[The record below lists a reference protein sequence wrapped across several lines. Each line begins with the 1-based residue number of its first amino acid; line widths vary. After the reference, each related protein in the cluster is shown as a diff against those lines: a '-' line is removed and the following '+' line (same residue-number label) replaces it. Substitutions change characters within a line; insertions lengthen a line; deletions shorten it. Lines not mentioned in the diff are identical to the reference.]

1 MTVQLSMDRIQVG
14 QYLPGCRTHGRY
26 VRAEIADGLWRV
38 FVGVPTM
45 TQSELDVFRAGE
57 IRLAAARAGDCA
69 FLLLRFGNLPWERA
83 ALAPIKETAERMA
96 FLFVDA
102 DSGVAQEIRIL
113 PLPDAAAAAI
123 ETACAG
129 LPEDAARRRR
139 AERENPGAEDLL
151 PGAEVFV
158 LAEAGASPVGL

>member
-1 MTVQLSMDRIQVG
+1 MHLSFDRMQVG

-45 TQSELDVFRAGE
+45 TQAELDAFRAGE
-57 IRLAAARAGDCA
+57 IRLTAARVGDCA
-69 FLLLRFGNLPWERA
+69 FLLLRFGSLPWERA
-83 ALAPIKETAERMA
+83 ALSPLKETADRAA
-96 FLFVDA
+96 FIFVDA

-113 PLPDAAAAAI
+113 PLPDAASAAI
-123 ETACAG
+123 QSVCAN
-129 LPEDAARRRR
+129 LPEDAAARRR
-139 AERENPGAEDLL
+139 AERESPDAEDLL

-158 LAEAGASPVGL
+158 LAEEGAAPDGL

>member
-45 TQSELDVFRAGE
+45 TQSELDAFRAGE
-57 IRLAAARAGDCA
+57 IRLAAARAGDGA
-69 FLLLRFGNLPWERA
+69 FLLLRFGSLPWERA
-83 ALAPIKETAERMA
+83 ALAPVMEETDRMA
-96 FLFVDA
+96 FIFVDA

-113 PLPDAAAAAI
+113 PLP
-123 ETACAG
+123 ETASAMIQSVCEG
-129 LPEDAARRRR
+129 LPEDAAARRK
-139 AERENPGAEDLL
+139 AERESPDAETLAQS
-151 PGAEVFV
+151 AEVII
-158 LAEAGASPVGL
+158 LD

>member
-26 VRAEIADGLWRV
+26 VRAEIADGLWRI

-45 TQSELDVFRAGE
+45 TQSELDAFRAGE
-57 IRLAAARAGDCA
+57 IRVAAVRTGGAA
-69 FLLLRFGNLPWERA
+69 FLLLRFGSLPWERA
-83 ALAPIKETAERMA
+83 ALAPISETPDRAA

-113 PLPDAAAAAI
+113 PLPDAVVAAI
-123 ETACAG
+123 RRVCEG
-129 LPEDAARRRR
+129 LPEDAAARRK
-139 AERENPGAEDLL
+139 AERESPDAETLAQ
-151 PGAEVFV
+151 GAEVII
-158 LAEAGASPVGL
+158 LD

>member
-26 VRAEIADGLWRV
+26 VRAEIADGLWRI

-45 TQSELDVFRAGE
+45 TQSELDAFRAGE
-57 IRLAAARAGDCA
+57 IRVAAVRTGGAA
-69 FLLLRFGNLPWERA
+69 FLLLRFGSLPWERA
-83 ALAPIKETAERMA
+83 ALAPISETPDRAA

-113 PLPDAAAAAI
+113 PLPDAVVAAI
-123 ETACAG
+123 RRVCEG
-129 LPEDAARRRR
+129 LPEDAAARRK
-139 AERENPGAEDLL
+139 AERESPDAETLAQS
-151 PGAEVFV
+151 AEVII
-158 LAEAGASPVGL
+158 LD

>member
-26 VRAEIADGLWRV
+26 VRAEIADGLWRI

-45 TQSELDVFRAGE
+45 TQSELDAFRAGE
-57 IRLAAARAGDCA
+57 IRVAAVRTGGAA
-69 FLLLRFGNLPWERA
+69 FLLLRFGSLPWERA
-83 ALAPIKETAERMA
+83 ALAPISETPDRAA

-113 PLPDAAAAAI
+113 PLPDAASAMI
-123 ETACAG
+123 QSACEG
-129 LPEDAARRRR
+129 LPEDAAARRK
-139 AERENPGAEDLL
+139 AERESPDAETLAQS
-151 PGAEVFV
+151 AEVII
-158 LAEAGASPVGL
+158 LD